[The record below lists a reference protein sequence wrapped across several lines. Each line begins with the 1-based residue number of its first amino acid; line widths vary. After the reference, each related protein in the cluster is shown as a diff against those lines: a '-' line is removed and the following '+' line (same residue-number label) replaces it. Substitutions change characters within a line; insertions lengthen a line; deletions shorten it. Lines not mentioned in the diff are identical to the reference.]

1 MASFKIERFSENI
14 RREVSYLIRH
24 LKNFKDRSC
33 NLSVARVE
41 ISAGGRL
48 AKIYISSIK
57 GLVDAK
63 FAIKSLK
70 NASGF
75 MKRELSNK
83 LKLRKC
89 PEIEF
94 AVDDFVCVHE
104 RLNSVLQ
111 KIEKN
116 DASLK

>member
-1 MASFKIERFSENI
+1 MRKLTRPRIV
-14 RREVSYLIRH
+14 EVFIY
-24 LKNFKDRSC
+24 KDRSC

-83 LKLRKC
+83 LKLRKAL
-89 PEIEF
+89 EWSL
-94 AVDDFVCVHE
+94 AVDDFVCV
-104 RLNSVLQ
+104 
-111 KIEKN
+111 
-116 DASLK
+116 

>member
-1 MASFKIERFSENI
+1 MRKLTRPRIV
-14 RREVSYLIRH
+14 EVFIY
-24 LKNFKDRSC
+24 KDRSC

-94 AVDDFVCVHE
+94 G
-104 RLNSVLQ
+104 S
-111 KIEKN
+111 
-116 DASLK
+116 